1 MQDIKFRAYIK
12 HLKILI
18 EVQRINFDCKMVEW
32 YIVHQDEWDMS
43 EFSFEDVYISEYTWL
58 KDKNW
63 KEIWEWDIVSYTI
76 NWVEKITEVWY
87 DKWSYYPFN
96 KKHFRNFQKLY
107 EIFIRI
113 LNLYATNKLIK

>member
-1 MQDIKFRAYIK
+1 MQDIKFRAYVK

-18 EVQRINFDCKMVEW
+18 EVQRINFDCKTVEW
-32 YIVHQDEWDMS
+32 YIVHPDEWEIS
-43 EFSFEDVYISEYTWL
+43 VFCFEDVYISEYTCL

-96 KKHFRNFQKLY
+96 KKTFPEFSEVIWNIYQNFELLWNQSK
-107 EIFIRI
+107 
-113 LNLYATNKLIK
+113 